1 MERLSRTKLLLGEQ
15 KLEKLKE
22 STVAVFGVGGVGGY
36 VCESLARSGVGKIIL
51 IDGDVVAL
59 SNINRQIIAT
69 MSTVGKQKT
78 EVMKDRI
85 LDINPE
91 CEVVT
96 YNMFFEDSTKDII
109 DLSSVDYIADCID
122 RVTNKI
128 ALIKLAKDKGIKIIS
143 AMGAGNK
150 LDATR
155 FVVEDIYKTSVCPL
169 CKVMR
174 KELSK
179 IGVDNL
185 KVVYSTEQPLKN
197 QEEYCGKAVCG
208 SISYVPSVMGLIMSG
223 EIIKDL

>member
-96 YNMFFEDSTKDII
+96 YNMFFEDSTT
-109 DLSSVDYIADCID
+109 LL
-122 RVTNKI
+122 R
-128 ALIKLAKDKGIKIIS
+128 
-143 AMGAGNK
+143 
-150 LDATR
+150 
-155 FVVEDIYKTSVCPL
+155 
-169 CKVMR
+169 
-174 KELSK
+174 
-179 IGVDNL
+179 
-185 KVVYSTEQPLKN
+185 
-197 QEEYCGKAVCG
+197 
-208 SISYVPSVMGLIMSG
+208 
-223 EIIKDL
+223 